1 MGLADIYL
9 GRAKGTVGSQVSS
22 EGPALH
28 GPSEPPYQP
37 CRYVTGA
44 YPDDPW
50 EAPSAEPGVGEQ
62 APGHLR
68 DSQGRL

>member
-1 MGLADIYL
+1 MDLADVYL

-44 YPDDPW
+44 YPDDP
-50 EAPSAEPGVGEQ
+50 
-62 APGHLR
+62 
-68 DSQGRL
+68 